1 MAAAS
6 SERNTD
12 RKDPGYKAYPVLA
25 STRIYKGTLVAI
37 DNAGYATP
45 ATNAASQRVVGVADA
60 GANNS
65 AGASGAINVVVR
77 EGVYKFA
84 ASSITQAMVG
94 QMMYVVDDQTF
105 DDAIGT
111 AGIKAGR
118 LVEFVSTTEG
128 WIHVKEQSI
137 GAVTANADATYGQ
150 PEADLINELKAALN
164 SYVA

>member
-1 MAAAS
+1 MAAAAS
-6 SERNTD
+6 NRNTD

-45 ATNAASQRVVGVADA
+45 ATNAANKRVVGVADA
-60 GANNS
+60 EANNTG
-65 AGASGAINVVVR
+65 GASGAINVVVR
-77 EGVYKFA
+77 EGVYRFA

-118 LVEFVSTTEG
+118 LVEFISTTEG
-128 WIHVKEQSI
+128 WIFVKENSI
-137 GAVTANADATYGQ
+137 GAVVADADATFGQ
-150 PEADLINELKAALN
+150 PEADLVNEIKNVLN
-164 SYVA
+164 KYID